1 MAFEVDVEKMEV
13 RCKSWLEEL
22 DGREITARFE
32 IDDTWTIEQ
41 VVDRCWELLSDVALD
56 ILSPYM

>member
-1 MAFEVDVEKMEV
+1 MTFEVDVEKMEV

-22 DGREITARFE
+22 DGREITARFD
-32 IDDTWTIEQ
+32 IDDTWTIEE
-41 VVDRCWELLSDVALD
+41 VVDRCWEMLSDVALD